1 LESIWFDGNPSGK
14 ETQHG
19 WFERAMYWLT
29 IYNEVQCSGE
39 SSFTYLA
46 KQVNDH
52 ALIRAILSRGASE
65 KELIALSSR
74 N

>member
-1 LESIWFDGNPSGK
+1 
-14 ETQHG
+14 
-19 WFERAMYWLT
+19 MYWLT

-46 KQVNDH
+46 KQVNDQ
-52 ALIRAILSRGASE
+52 ALITAILSRGASE
-65 KELIALSSR
+65 KELTALASR